1 MIVGHTPNRFEGDVA
16 ANVVWD
22 DEAHSII
29 RIDLLNYT
37 WPEYHEAIQQ
47 IVTEA
52 GQQSHRVDVIIH
64 NPSDPAPGN
73 PLPHLRSSIRQIA
86 AVTNIRM
93 IVTIPSRR
101 LPGFIRAL
109 ADTVLHGYGA
119 NSNQQAI
126 FVNSLAEAR
135 QRIREHREQSAQA

>member
-1 MIVGHTPNRFEGDVA
+1 VA
-16 ANVVWD
+16 AKVEWD
-22 DEAHSII
+22 DEEHTIL
-29 RIDLLNYT
+29 RVDLLSYT

-47 IVTEA
+47 VVTEA

-135 QRIREHREQSAQA
+135 RRINEDRGKSAKA